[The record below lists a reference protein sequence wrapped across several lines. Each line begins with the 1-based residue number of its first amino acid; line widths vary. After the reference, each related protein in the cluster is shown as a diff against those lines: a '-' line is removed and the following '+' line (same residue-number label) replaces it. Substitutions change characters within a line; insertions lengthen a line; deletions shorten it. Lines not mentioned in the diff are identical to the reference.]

1 MIGTVLIQEYIN
13 GKYKVKGNSNFVIYF
28 GQYFSIKFWAL
39 LYPILN
45 ILSNEEKIV
54 ELNVENQLVMEK
66 QRFCFALIVVR
77 FFE

>member
-1 MIGTVLIQEYIN
+1 M
-13 GKYKVKGNSNFVIYF
+13 IYF

-39 LYPILN
+39 LYLILN

>member
-13 GKYKVKGNSNFVIYF
+13 GKYKLDFVIYF
-28 GQYFSIKFWAL
+28 GLYFSIKFWAL
-39 LYPILN
+39 LYLILN

>member
-1 MIGTVLIQEYIN
+1 M
-13 GKYKVKGNSNFVIYF
+13 IYF
-28 GQYFSIKFWAL
+28 GLYFSIKFWAL
-39 LYPILN
+39 LYLILN

-77 FFE
+77 FLNERICVVLRPIHVEFV